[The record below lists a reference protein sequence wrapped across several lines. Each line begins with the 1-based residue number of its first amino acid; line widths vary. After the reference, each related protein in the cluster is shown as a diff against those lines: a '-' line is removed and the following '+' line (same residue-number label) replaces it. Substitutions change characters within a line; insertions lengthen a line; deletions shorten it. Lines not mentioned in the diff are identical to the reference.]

1 MGQISIGI
9 PVDNPAA
16 DDSLVIGPTAT
27 APRQYTVRLT
37 VASEVNV
44 WVSLFHRAS
53 GGGVRST
60 MLIPIT
66 GPLLGPVDIYT
77 TYFHQ
82 GDYVEVMIRSSVPTV
97 VGTVQATVELR

>member
-1 MGQISIGI
+1 MGQLSIGV

-16 DDSLVIGPTAT
+16 DASLVISQATT

-44 WVSLFHRAS
+44 WISLIHLAS
-53 GGGVRST
+53 AGGARST

-66 GPLLGPVDIYT
+66 GPLLGPINIYT

-82 GDYVEVMIRSSVPTV
+82 GDYVEVTIRSGEPTV
-97 VGTVQATVELR
+97 VGTVQATVELV

>member
-1 MGQISIGI
+1 MGQLSVGV

-16 DDSLVIGPTAT
+16 DASLVISQTAT

-37 VASEVNV
+37 VASEANV
-44 WVSLFHRAS
+44 WASLLHRAS
-53 GGGVRST
+53 GGGIRST

-82 GDYVEVMIRSSVPTV
+82 GDYVEVTVRSGVATV
-97 VGTVQATVELR
+97 VGTVQATVELV